1 MRRDGY
7 GFAVPGARIEGRH
20 RRRTSSVAA
29 ALIAAAVLA
38 LGSAGPAGGENTAAA
53 HSQPVAVI
61 YTTQATLTQALRRHP
76 ALLIRDLTQIHTA
89 EVRPLGPIGGFI
101 AAMRRAPGVRDVR
114 TPVERE
120 SDATPPTA
128 SATPTAGAL
137 EWQYF
142 ATGVDKVPTGVLTAA
157 RGITIGVVDTGADT
171 ASLGVTGRVAG
182 VCDIRNGKL
191 AAGDENGHGTFVTSL
206 LTGSSTSAA
215 TMPGFAGQARVLVV
229 KVSASSVFND
239 LDVAAGILYA
249 VNHGAR
255 IVNLSVAGRIPSPVE
270 ASAIRYAAAH
280 GALVVAAAGN
290 DALIGNP
297 PEYPAAYLQPIG
309 SNGSGGLGLSVAAS
323 DSGGAAARFS
333 ESGSF
338 ISLAAPGA
346 GVFGAIAP
354 LSSPSAFPRST
365 TAIGGLFGY
374 ATGTSFAAPQVAG
387 AAALVWA
394 ANPALKP
401 TAVTDILK
409 QTASGHGV
417 WTPALGFGVINVAA
431 AVDRAANSSH

>member
-1 MRRDGY
+1 MVCRR
-7 GFAVPGARIEGRH
+7 AVRGG
-20 RRRTSSVAA
+20 
-29 ALIAAAVLA
+29 
-38 LGSAGPAGGENTAAA
+38 GSAGGERVATGPGR
-53 HSQPVAVI
+53 PVAVV
-61 YTTQATLTQALRRHP
+61 YSTRASLREALRRYP
-76 ALLIRDLTQIHTA
+76 AVVIRNLSQIHA
-89 EVRPLGPIGGFI
+89 VEVRPLGRTSAFI
-101 AAMRRAPGVRDVR
+101 ASMRHARGITDAFAAAA
-114 TPVERE
+114 RE

-128 SATPTAGAL
+128 RATPTAGAL

-142 ATGVDKVPTGVLTAA
+142 AAGVDKVPSSVLTAA

-171 ASLGVTGRVAG
+171 ASLGLGGRVAG
-182 VCDIRNGKL
+182 AYDIRNGKL

-206 LTGSSTSAA
+206 LTGSSTGPV
-215 TMPGFAGQARVLVV
+215 TMAGFAGQARVLVV
-229 KVSASSVFND
+229 KVSASLVFND

-249 VNHGAR
+249 VKHGAR

-270 ASAIRYAAAH
+270 LSAIRYAAAH
-280 GALVVAAAGN
+280 SVLVVAAAGN
-290 DALIGNP
+290 DALSGNP
-297 PEYPAAYLQPIG
+297 PEYPAAYLQPVG

-338 ISLAAPGA
+338 VSLAAPGA
-346 GVFGAIAP
+346 AVFGAIAP
-354 LSSPSAFPRST
+354 LSSPTAFPRST
-365 TAIGGLFGY
+365 PVGGLFGY
-374 ATGTSFAAPQVAG
+374 ASGTSFAAPQVAG

-394 ANPALKP
+394 ANPALTP

-431 AVDRAANSSH
+431 AVDRAANSSHP